1 MNTRSTY
8 FKYLFI
14 GHITEVTR
22 IHEVKS
28 HYNAQSKR
36 FLSLKSIKLIP
47 KLNPLK
53 NQNLA
58 RCLAKEEWVAAQ
70 SIKII
75 GNTAIPVVK
84 LKTQIISPLP
94 HSEDNFNGIG
104 SASEY
109 ARTTG
114 NLNSEDKNGNTNSDK
129 STDKNSAPF
138 MDSAENARSAS
149 GRGNAGGNSRSSAV
163 GSVVSLDI
171 SFEGPGHYGLEANK
185 MITSLIKV
193 RRCTTLCN

>member
-94 HSEDNFNGIG
+94 HCEDNFNVIG

-114 NLNSEDKNGNTNSDK
+114 NLNSEDKNGNTNSEK

-149 GRGNAGGNSRSSAV
+149 GRGSAV

-193 RRCTTLCN
+193 RQCTTLCN